1 MNAFTHPVT
10 AAYTGKDAT
19 LEIIVMLVGAALV
32 GYFIHYLTC
41 KMRGCCHG
49 AGCENCTTPA
59 ATPVVPVAKAAVA
72 APVVHTHDD
81 LEIIEGIGPKV
92 KQLLNQHNVFSFVQ
106 VAGMTPTALKDIL
119 EKGGDRFRML
129 PTDTW
134 PKQAGLARDGKTSEL
149 EEYKKYLVNGREP
162 GTN

>member
-1 MNAFTHPVT
+1 MNAFTHPIT

-19 LEIIVMLVGAALV
+19 LEIAIMLMGAALV

-49 AGCENCTTPA
+49 AGCENCSTKPATVPAKPA
-59 ATPVVPVAKAAVA
+59 AAVVA
-72 APVVHTHDD
+72 APAVHTHDD

-92 KQLLNQHNVFSFVQ
+92 KQLLNQYNVFSFAQ
-106 VAGMTPTALKDIL
+106 VASMTPAALKDIL
-119 EKGGDRFRML
+119 EKGGDRFRIL

-134 PKQAGLARDGKTSEL
+134 PKQAGLARDGKTVEL
-149 EEYKKYLVNGREP
+149 EAYKKHLINGREP